1 MKLKMDGIC
10 KSFGSNEV
18 LKSVG
23 FQLGEGEICAL
34 LGENGA
40 GKSTLMNILGG
51 VLQPDSG
58 DILLDG
64 EKKTFDSPAQ
74 SLDAGIAFIH
84 QELNLINDLPI
95 YENMFIGRELK
106 KKSGFLDHKRM
117 IEQTSRVF
125 DRMGLTLDPR
135 EMVRNL
141 DASYKQIVEI
151 SRALLMD
158 AKIIIMDEP
167 TTSLT
172 DPEIEKV
179 FAILRQL
186 RQQKVGIV
194 FISHKL
200 REAMEICDTY
210 TVLRD
215 GVMVASGSVKD
226 VTTSDL
232 ARFMVGHDVRTEK
245 LGSGAQR
252 GEERLSLRGL
262 TQEPHFRNIDLTA
275 YVGEVLGVTGL
286 LGDGRS
292 ELFSAVFGAE
302 PMSAGEITLCGRA
315 VRITSTRQA
324 KRLGIAYV
332 PRNRKEN
339 GIIKDMSI
347 LENGT
352 IVSWPDLMR
361 RGLLN
366 HEKQREEFNEEKAAL
381 HIKMGGE
388 NDSITSLSGGN
399 QQKVVLAKWLSREP
413 KVLILDNP
421 TQGVDVGAKEEIYD
435 IILKLAKEGV
445 SVIVLSSEAQE
456 IIRVCDRALVMYHGE
471 IVGEVS
477 GETMT
482 EHEIM
487 RLATGG

>member
-200 REAMEICDTY
+200 REVMEICDTY

-275 YVGEVLGVTGL
+275 YAGEVLGVSK
-286 LGDGRS
+286 R
-292 ELFSAVFGAE
+292 AVF
-302 PMSAGEITLCGRA
+302 CG
-315 VRITSTRQA
+315 I
-324 KRLGIAYV
+324 
-332 PRNRKEN
+332 
-339 GIIKDMSI
+339 
-347 LENGT
+347 
-352 IVSWPDLMR
+352 R
-361 RGLLN
+361 RGADERRRDQALRPSGADHLDPTG
-366 HEKQREEFNEEKAAL
+366 QAAGHCL
-381 HIKMGGE
+381 CAAQPQGE
-388 NDSITSLSGGN
+388 RHHQGYVDPRKRNDRF
-399 QQKVVLAKWLSREP
+399 LAGSDAPRPVESRE
-413 KVLILDNP
+413 
-421 TQGVDVGAKEEIYD
+421 TAGGV
-435 IILKLAKEGV
+435 
-445 SVIVLSSEAQE
+445 
-456 IIRVCDRALVMYHGE
+456 
-471 IVGEVS
+471 
-477 GETMT
+477 
-482 EHEIM
+482 
-487 RLATGG
+487 

>member
-23 FQLGEGEICAL
+23 FQLSEGEICAL

-58 DILLDG
+58 EILLDG
-64 EKKTFDSPAQ
+64 QKRKFDSPAQ

-106 KKSGFLDHKRM
+106 KKNGLLDHKRM
-117 IEQTSRVF
+117 IEETRRVF
-125 DRMGLTLDPR
+125 ERMGLTLDPK

-151 SRALLMD
+151 SRALLMN
-158 AKIIIMDEP
+158 AKMIIMDEP

-186 RQQKVGIV
+186 REQKVGIV

-200 REAMEICDTY
+200 REVMEICDSY

-245 LGSGAQR
+245 LGTGAQR
-252 GEERLSLRGL
+252 GEERLSLHGV
-262 TQEPHFRNIDLTA
+262 TQEPYFRNVDLTA
-275 YVGEVLGVTGL
+275 YAGEVLGV
-286 LGDGRS
+286 RVCS
-292 ELFSAVFGAE
+292 ETAEASCFPRFSARKPSVRGKSGSAETPCASRPPGRPSSLASRMCRATARRTASSRICRSLKTERSFHGA
-302 PMSAGEITLCGRA
+302 S
-315 VRITSTRQA
+315 
-324 KRLGIAYV
+324 
-332 PRNRKEN
+332 
-339 GIIKDMSI
+339 
-347 LENGT
+347 
-352 IVSWPDLMR
+352 
-361 RGLLN
+361 
-366 HEKQREEFNEEKAAL
+366 
-381 HIKMGGE
+381 
-388 NDSITSLSGGN
+388 
-399 QQKVVLAKWLSREP
+399 
-413 KVLILDNP
+413 
-421 TQGVDVGAKEEIYD
+421 
-435 IILKLAKEGV
+435 
-445 SVIVLSSEAQE
+445 
-456 IIRVCDRALVMYHGE
+456 
-471 IVGEVS
+471 
-477 GETMT
+477 
-482 EHEIM
+482 
-487 RLATGG
+487 

>member
-106 KKSGFLDHKRM
+106 KKSGLLDHKRM
-117 IEQTSRVF
+117 IEETRRVF
-125 DRMGLTLDPR
+125 ERMGLTLDPK

-151 SRALLMD
+151 SRALLMN
-158 AKIIIMDEP
+158 AKMIIMDEP

-186 RQQKVGIV
+186 REQKVGIV

-200 REAMEICDTY
+200 REVMEICDSY

-245 LGSGAQR
+245 LGTGAQR
-252 GEERLSLRGL
+252 GEERLSLHGV
-262 TQEPHFRNIDLTA
+262 TQEPYFRNVDLTA
-275 YVGEVLGVTGL
+275 YAGEVLGVTGL
-286 LGDGRS
+286 LGDGEASCFPRCSARKPSARARS
-292 ELFSAVFGAE
+292 GFAETPCGSRRPGRPSGWALRMCRATARRTASSRICRSLKTERSFHGA
-302 PMSAGEITLCGRA
+302 S
-315 VRITSTRQA
+315 
-324 KRLGIAYV
+324 
-332 PRNRKEN
+332 
-339 GIIKDMSI
+339 
-347 LENGT
+347 
-352 IVSWPDLMR
+352 
-361 RGLLN
+361 
-366 HEKQREEFNEEKAAL
+366 
-381 HIKMGGE
+381 
-388 NDSITSLSGGN
+388 
-399 QQKVVLAKWLSREP
+399 
-413 KVLILDNP
+413 
-421 TQGVDVGAKEEIYD
+421 
-435 IILKLAKEGV
+435 
-445 SVIVLSSEAQE
+445 
-456 IIRVCDRALVMYHGE
+456 
-471 IVGEVS
+471 
-477 GETMT
+477 
-482 EHEIM
+482 
-487 RLATGG
+487 